1 MEINS
6 KVALDIFEN
15 NFDYVICETILGK
28 AIRMNCY
35 DAFLYANVTGAGY
48 LDNYV
53 LPFSP
58 KGLLKIFYNAF
69 DYNFVT
75 GIFDDGNLKYT
86 PYNLSITKPFLFN
99 GDKYIIFV
107 EFNSENELRTKLK
120 EFINI
125 CENNNINKTDF
136 IIQRIETSKVGNGM
150 ESFLE
155 YIACEHF
162 RKKGY
167 IVENQI
173 PLAATVGSP
182 DFAGYSLY
190 ELNKVENVSKFF
202 TNGFHII
209 ELSMLRLK
217 KDVLK
222 SGEFARN
229 ENIVG
234 EAKTSTT
241 KMASQLEKYL
251 KTGLFPIGFEMHP
264 EKTKLT
270 HSHFGL
276 LTIKNNK
283 IIVEYPK
290 TFIQYE
296 SNYSSAEYEKWLM
309 NYVKFYLIANFTNDE
324 LLKFYQKNNDTKI
337 SESNLVEFISKITV
351 DEILQS
357 IREVI

>member
-15 NFDYVICETILGK
+15 NFEYVICDTILGK

-53 LPFSP
+53 MPFSP

-75 GIFDDGNLKYT
+75 GVFDDGNLKYT
-86 PYNLSITKPFLFN
+86 PYNLSITKPFLFS

-107 EFNSENELRTKLK
+107 EFASENELRTKLK

-125 CENNNINKTDF
+125 CEINNINKTDF

-162 RKKGY
+162 RKEGY

-190 ELNKVENVSKFF
+190 ELNKVENISKIFS
-202 TNGFHII
+202 NGFHII

-217 KDVLK
+217 KDILK
-222 SGEFARN
+222 SSQIVENG
-229 ENIVG
+229 NIVG

-251 KTGLFPIGFEMHP
+251 KTGLFSIGFEMHP
-264 EKTKLT
+264 DKANPTYN
-270 HSHFGL
+270 HFGL
-276 LTIKNNK
+276 LTIQNNK

-290 TFIQYE
+290 TFIKYE
-296 SNYSSAEYEKWLM
+296 LNYSSVEYEKWLM

-324 LLKFYQKNNDTKI
+324 LLSFYQKSNDSKI
-337 SESNLVEFISKITV
+337 SESNLIEFISNITV
-351 DEILQS
+351 EEILQS
-357 IREVI
+357 LEEVI